1 MIDYLHRTRITHQP
15 QELRDTTP
23 PPFTSSLDT
32 HTTYTEATMSS
43 QRAQLCTHVQGRA
56 HTHQPYS
63 QEALKEEE
71 AGLGIFMH
79 VYI

>member
-1 MIDYLHRTRITHQP
+1 
-15 QELRDTTP
+15 
-23 PPFTSSLDT
+23 
-32 HTTYTEATMSS
+32 MSS
-43 QRAQLCTHVQGRA
+43 RRAQLCTHVQGGA